1 VKIDLL
7 NLLKSHGTR
16 ASGCAATLPKAMFGV
31 VRIEM
36 CSNSALDDRSILLVE
51 DDDVFRGR
59 LAQALRNRG
68 FSVSEAADLT
78 GASSS
83 IQKQIFKFAVVD
95 LRLPGGSGLEIVR
108 ELGESDGRTH
118 TIVLTGFG
126 SIATALAALRLG
138 AADYL
143 TKPATIEQICSAL
156 IPRRQALS
164 NEVTAL
170 VESVPSAARL
180 LGIHRRSLQRK
191 LAKFPSRR

>member
-1 VKIDLL
+1 
-7 NLLKSHGTR
+7 
-16 ASGCAATLPKAMFGV
+16 MFGV

-170 VESVPSAARL
+170 VESVPSLARVEWEHINRILTDVGGNISEAARL